1 MSLGNHET
9 YKHNPFRVNSKYFH
23 VYSNLKE
30 INGAYV
36 KQDKMADQEQHVR
49 IFPNA
54 YEDLRKLNSMAIGI
68 LGYIFKEI
76 KTDYVRLNVPE
87 LMTEFS
93 CNSRNTI
100 YRGIMDL
107 LDNKFIVRKV
117 GSDMYFINPAKIY
130 KGSRAEWYQNTI
142 EFDEQYD
149 GLMQTINTNE

>member
-1 MSLGNHET
+1 MSLNNHQT
-9 YKHNPFRVNSKYFH
+9 YKDNPFRVNSKYFH
-23 VYSNLKE
+23 VYNNLKD
-30 INGAYV
+30 INGV
-36 KQDKMADQEQHVR
+36 HVQQQKLADQEVHIR

-54 YEDLRKLNSMAIGI
+54 YDDLRKLNSMAIGI
-68 LGYIFKEI
+68 LGYIFKEVV
-76 KTDYVRLNVPE
+76 TDYVRLNVPE
-87 LMTEFS
+87 LMSEFS

-130 KGSRAEWYQNTI
+130 KGSRADWYKKTI
-142 EFDEQYD
+142 EFDEQYN